1 MSDIIGLKRGTVKVV
16 DYDLDWP
23 KEFEAVKQ
31 RLLKTFGHKIVAI
44 EHIGSTSILGLAAK
58 PIIDIVAVVKSFDN
72 LPQFVDGLQKVDYE
86 YTPER
91 MFDNRKV
98 AIWCAREDL
107 NLHDLKRSLAP
118 QASAST
124 NSATRA

>member
-98 AIWCAREDL
+98 AIWCA
-107 NLHDLKRSLAP
+107 HSKHYGIQIIYCP
-118 QASAST
+118 
-124 NSATRA
+124 